1 MCGAH
6 TSPAPQFLVRGDPTV
21 RKLEAIVTIEAL
33 PLWFCSNAQRL
44 LHDQLHGPTSS
55 LQKFRHIPADR
66 VAIVHACSATAGV
79 SERIR
84 RVCQDFNI
92 RTVFRSGPTLRG
104 LLTKVKDPLP
114 IKKQANVVYEVPC
127 TCGQVYIG
135 ETRRRLGTRLKE
147 HRDTCRKG
155 LTDKSAVAEHA
166 WTNGHP
172 IRWDATKVLQR
183 ASRT

>member
-1 MCGAH
+1 M
-6 TSPAPQFLVRGDPTV
+6 
-21 RKLEAIVTIEAL
+21 
-33 PLWFCSNAQRL
+33 
-44 LHDQLHGPTSS
+44 
-55 LQKFRHIPADR
+55 
-66 VAIVHACSATAGV
+66 
-79 SERIR
+79 
-84 RVCQDFNI
+84 CQDFNI

-114 IKKQANVVYEVPC
+114 IEKQANIVYEVPC

-147 HRDTCRKG
+147 HRDACKKG
-155 LTDKSAVAEHA
+155 LTDKSAIAEHA

-183 ASRT
+183 ASRTMELVMKESLSIRTKPESERFNRDSGFELPDCWIATYKKLRGGASMRTTHAHLNARGAQVNMRAT